1 LFLRKKLLAALAV
14 LIMALVLTSGQ
25 WLSAYGR
32 FLVVD
37 EKPLP
42 GDVIV
47 VLGGETVP
55 RVAKA
60 VALYKEGY
68 GNKIIMS
75 GGGRLTSRLAEADL
89 MLMEARD
96 LGVDPAAVLLERES
110 ESTYENAVYVKQLML
125 ENQFDSMLLVTS
137 NYHTRR
143 AGQIFKKVFAGT
155 GVKILT
161 VSAPDP
167 KFSPGSWWKS
177 AEGQQK
183 ALTELANMVVYRIK
197 Y

>member
-1 LFLRKKLLAALAV
+1 MKKKVLAAVGVIIAV
-14 LIMALVLTSGQ
+14 FVLTSGL
-25 WLSAYGR
+25 WLSAYGH

-37 EKPLP
+37 EKPAKC
-42 GDVIV
+42 DAIV

-55 RVAKA
+55 RVGRG
-60 VALYKEGY
+60 VELFREGY
-68 GNKIIMS
+68 GDKFIMS
-75 GGGRLTSRLAEADL
+75 GGGRLTTKLAEADL

-110 ESTYENAVYVKQLML
+110 ESTYENAVFVKRIVM
-125 ENQFDSMLLVTS
+125 EKRINSFLLVTS

-143 AGQIFKKVFAGT
+143 ARQIFNEVFDGT
-155 GVKILT
+155 GVRIIT

-167 KFSPGSWWKS
+167 KFSPDSWWKN

-183 ALTELANMVVYRIK
+183 ALTELANIVVYRIK